1 MILQLVHCATCWGY
15 GRNKNDNLC
24 FHAALASSEFIW
36 LGYSNEFQLPLQEN
50 KHLPEMC
57 WPFSRSYANDRD
69 AGLLEAKKEA
79 LFPGQPSMVGIP
91 SASASWAFCYSK
103 GAHEYRELGH
113 RVWTKVKTLT
123 LAHQGWPGIGRGAL
137 PSLSSSKRGWGPN
150 HGFA

>member
-15 GRNKNDNLC
+15 GRNKNDNPC

-91 SASASWAFCYSK
+91 SASASWAFCYSE
-103 GAHEYRELGH
+103 GAHECRELGH

-137 PSLSSSKRGWGPN
+137 PSLSSSKEGWGPN